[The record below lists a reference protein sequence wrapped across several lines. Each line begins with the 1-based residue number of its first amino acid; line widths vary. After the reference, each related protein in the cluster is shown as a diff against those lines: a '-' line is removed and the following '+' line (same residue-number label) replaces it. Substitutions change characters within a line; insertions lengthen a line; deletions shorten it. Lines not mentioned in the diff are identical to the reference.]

1 MIIDLSN
8 KNKRRL
14 SINNTLIFRRLRSIE
29 PSYSIL
35 IIAILV
41 FIVPTLIY
49 SPKLI
54 HMRDYNIYHNH
65 QLTINVPSNVS
76 VQVLPANIYDDNGV
90 FVGNILKIT
99 EKSKTLYVYK
109 YNSNTIRLWTVYD
122 GKVFYQD
129 IDINDCC
136 ITNVKIIPYSDKI
149 IISYQTKENKVLSD
163 YYTLIFYG
171 ILVSVI
177 PFAYF
182 YYRLTSDKL
191 EALIATIST
200 PFILLLIES
209 LLITLLDNII

>member
-1 MIIDLSN
+1 MIIDSSN

-14 SINNTLIFRRLRSIE
+14 SISNTFISRRLRSIE
-29 PSYSIL
+29 PSYGIL
-35 IIAILV
+35 ITAILV
-41 FIVPTLIY
+41 FIIPTLIY

-54 HMRDYNIYHNH
+54 HIRDYDVYYEHKI
-65 QLTINVPSNVS
+65 TINNVPQDIS

-90 FVGNILKIT
+90 YVKDILKIA
-99 EKSKTLYVYK
+99 EKSKTLYAYK
-109 YNSNTIRLWTVYD
+109 YDSNTIRLWSIYD

-129 IDINDCC
+129 IDINDYH
-136 ITNVKIIPYSDKI
+136 ITNVKIIHYGDKI
-149 IISYQTKENKVLSD
+149 IISYQTKENKVLSE

-182 YYRLTSDKL
+182 YYRLTDEKL

-200 PFILLLIES
+200 PFVLLLIEG
-209 LLITLLDNII
+209 LLIMVID